1 MTTLLIDLGN
11 TALKW
16 TPIEEPD
23 NPHTIIHKGST
34 HFKEELYDL
43 WLNMRPKRII
53 GCTVAAPVVAFS
65 LTKFFNDHGIRWN
78 WVRTQPSFHGRMTL
92 NNCYENPGQLGA
104 DRWYAA
110 VGAAD
115 AMLEERRSLLVV
127 HTGTATTVDSI
138 LYRESGVYDFMG
150 GRITLGPTLMKTFL
164 TKGIP
169 SLTDLD
175 GAYDALPRST
185 RDAVMTGII
194 DAQVG
199 LIPLLRDSRLKDSGG
214 RTHEIFCR
222 HASAGSDGCCGLSG
236 LDRPSPAPRGHSV
249 GRGQDRSGG
258 QLRLCLSRACEA
270 RKSEGRGACRA

>member
-23 NPHTIIHKGST
+23 NPHTIVHKGST

-65 LTKFFNDHGIRWN
+65 LTKFFNDHGISWE
-78 WVRTQPSFHGRMTL
+78 WVRTQTIFNGCFTL
-92 NNCYENPGQLGA
+92 NNCYEKPTQLGA

-115 AMLEERRSLLVV
+115 AMLEEKRSLLVV

-138 LYRESGVYDFMG
+138 FYRESGVYDFMG
-150 GRITLGPTLMKTFL
+150 GRITLGPTLMKNFL

-175 GAYDALPRST
+175 GVYDELPRST
-185 RDAVMTGII
+185 SNAVMTGII

-199 LIPLLRDSRLKDSGG
+199 LILRAIGVMR
-214 RTHEIFCR
+214 RR
-222 HASAGSDGCCGLSG
+222 G
-236 LDRPSPAPRGHSV
+236 LDPKVLLAAQKHFFLDISNGIGHCYWYF
-249 GRGQDRSGG
+249 
-258 QLRLCLSRACEA
+258 LL
-270 RKSEGRGACRA
+270 

>member
-150 GRITLGPTLMKTFL
+150 GRNTLGPTLMKTFL

-199 LIPLLRDSRLKDSGG
+199 LILRARSVMRRQGFDPKVLLAGG
-214 RTHEIFCR
+214 
-222 HASAGSDGCCGLSG
+222 SAKFIAPYLQEEVPDLIVKHNLVLRGLSALAGQQAEG
-236 LDRPSPAPRGHSV
+236 L
-249 GRGQDRSGG
+249 GRED
-258 QLRLCLSRACEA
+258 A
-270 RKSEGRGACRA
+270 

>member
-92 NNCYENPGQLGA
+92 NNCY
-104 DRWYAA
+104 
-110 VGAAD
+110 
-115 AMLEERRSLLVV
+115 
-127 HTGTATTVDSI
+127 
-138 LYRESGVYDFMG
+138 
-150 GRITLGPTLMKTFL
+150 
-164 TKGIP
+164 
-169 SLTDLD
+169 
-175 GAYDALPRST
+175 
-185 RDAVMTGII
+185 
-194 DAQVG
+194 
-199 LIPLLRDSRLKDSGG
+199 
-214 RTHEIFCR
+214 
-222 HASAGSDGCCGLSG
+222 
-236 LDRPSPAPRGHSV
+236 
-249 GRGQDRSGG
+249 
-258 QLRLCLSRACEA
+258 
-270 RKSEGRGACRA
+270 

>member
-110 VGAAD
+110 VRKGA
-115 AMLEERRSLLVV
+115 R
-127 HTGTATTVDSI
+127 
-138 LYRESGVYDFMG
+138 
-150 GRITLGPTLMKTFL
+150 FL
-164 TKGIP
+164 SCTQARPRPSIP
-169 SLTDLD
+169 SFTARAASTTSWA
-175 GAYDALPRST
+175 GASRSVPR
-185 RDAVMTGII
+185 
-194 DAQVG
+194 
-199 LIPLLRDSRLKDSGG
+199 
-214 RTHEIFCR
+214 
-222 HASAGSDGCCGLSG
+222 
-236 LDRPSPAPRGHSV
+236 
-249 GRGQDRSGG
+249 
-258 QLRLCLSRACEA
+258 
-270 RKSEGRGACRA
+270 